1 MEDMIMFNYTSKIN
15 YANPKTN
22 SLRVGLPKEI
32 VKILNIEAGDTMDW
46 QVEVNDGKVSVTAK
60 KLE

>member
-1 MEDMIMFNYTSKIN
+1 MFNYTSKIN
-15 YANPKTN
+15 YANPKSK

-32 VKILNIEAGDTMDW
+32 VKVLDVQAGDKMDW
-46 QVEVNDGKVSVTAK
+46 KVDITDGEISVIVK

>member
-1 MEDMIMFNYTSKIN
+1 MIMFNYKSKIN

-32 VKILNIEAGDTMDW
+32 VKILEVKPGDEMDW
-46 QVEVNDGKVSVTAK
+46 QVDITDGEISVIVK

>member
-1 MEDMIMFNYTSKIN
+1 MFNYTSKIN

-22 SLRVGLPKEI
+22 SLRVGVPKEI
-32 VKILNIEAGDTMDW
+32 VKLLNIKAGDVMDW
-46 QVEVNDGKVSVTAK
+46 QVDVTDGEISVIAR

>member
-1 MEDMIMFNYTSKIN
+1 MIMFNYTSKIN
-15 YANPKTN
+15 YANPKSK

-32 VKILNIEAGDTMDW
+32 VKVLNVQAGDKMD
-46 QVEVNDGKVSVTAK
+46 QKVDITDGEISVIVK